1 MPIDIN
7 TGCSG
12 DESEGNSENE
22 SFQKAES
29 NGGYNHFSIEANLR
43 TVPFAG
49 VLVVVLLLVLLIGLD
64 SAEPLG
70 QRLQDHLSSSWTLMK
85 ALLDDA
91 GAEPNGIAAARG
103 LPKPRVA
110 NCRLT
115 HRMLKET
122 SRIRAN
128 IFSCDIRESR
138 ISPERPWQS
147 IRHSPTICRI

>member
-64 SAEPLG
+64 SAEPLRAATPG
-70 QRLQDHLSSSWTLMK
+70 PPILVMDP
-85 ALLDDA
+85 DE
-91 GAEPNGIAAARG
+91 GAARRCRCRTERHRRCPRIAKATRRQ
-103 LPKPRVA
+103 LPTNPPHVKGDFT
-110 NCRLT
+110 N
-115 HRMLKET
+115 
-122 SRIRAN
+122 SRKHL
-128 IFSCDIRESR
+128 FV
-138 ISPERPWQS
+138 
-147 IRHSPTICRI
+147 